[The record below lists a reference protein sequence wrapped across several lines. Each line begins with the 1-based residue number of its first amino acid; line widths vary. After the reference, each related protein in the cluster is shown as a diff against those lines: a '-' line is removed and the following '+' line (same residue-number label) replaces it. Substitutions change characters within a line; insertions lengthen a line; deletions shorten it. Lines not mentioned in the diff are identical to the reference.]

1 MCDPT
6 FKKRLMA
13 VLVLCFVVQTS
24 LVYSD
29 ERSEPLSEAAV
40 AGRQVFHRQ
49 GCQVCHQFYG
59 QGGFLGPDLTNAASR
74 VDSTRLASLLT
85 VGSGQMPALGMSDEE
100 IAQVAAFL
108 EAMDRTDVGRGQ
120 LRLGEEGSGG
130 LQGSF
135 EQAVSESLGDAAPD
149 VAAGFDLV
157 RARVCTACHFP
168 FQTSPVGAPDMST
181 VVERLSADSIAEVLT
196 NGRPLQ
202 GMPPPIPAL
211 TADERAAILAYLEFL
226 NERRPELRTRTSD
239 LTDRRID
246 WSRMQWWEFR

>member
-1 MCDPT
+1 MCDAKL
-6 FKKRLMA
+6 KKRLMA

-29 ERSEPLSEAAV
+29 ERSEPLSEAAL
-40 AGRQVFHRQ
+40 AGRQIYHRE

-85 VGSGQMPALGMSDEE
+85 VGSGQMPAFGMSDEE
-100 IAQVAAFL
+100 IAQVSAFL
-108 EAMDRTDVGRGQ
+108 TAMDRPDVGRGQ
-120 LRLGEEGSGG
+120 LRLGDRAAGG
-130 LQGSF
+130 LQTSF
-135 EQAVSESLGDAAPD
+135 ERAVTERLADGPAEAE
-149 VAAGFDLV
+149 AGFALV

-181 VVERLSADSIAEVLT
+181 AVERLPADSIDAVLAR
-196 NGRPLQ
+196 GRPLN
-202 GMPPPIPAL
+202 GMPAPVPAL
-211 TADERAAILAYLEFL
+211 TDGERSAVIAYLEFL
-226 NERRPELRTRTSD
+226 NEHRPALRTRTGD

-246 WSRMQWWEFR
+246 WSRMQWWGFR